1 MIYTNF
7 KKSSFFKQLVCRRF
21 TIPPPQTCAAAT
33 PSVEAYAAPH
43 ECGCKGKIFGLYCQ
57 DVVPLHPE
65 VTEKI
70 GIIK

>member
-1 MIYTNF
+1 MQTLKILHFLNNWF
-7 KKSSFFKQLVCRRF
+7 AGDLQL
-21 TIPPPQTCAAAT
+21 
-33 PSVEAYAAPH
+33 APR
-43 ECGCKGKIFGLYCQ
+43 KRKIFCLYCQ

>member
-1 MIYTNF
+1 MIYANL

-21 TIPPPQTCAAAT
+21 TISSTQTCAAVRA
-33 PSVEAYAAPH
+33 SIEARTAAH
-43 ECGCKGKIFGLYCQ
+43 VCGCKGKIFCLYCQ
-57 DVVPLHPE
+57 DVVPLRPE

>member
-1 MIYTNF
+1 MIYATL
-7 KKSSFFKQLVCRRF
+7 KKASFLKHRVGWRF
-21 TIPPPQTCAAAT
+21 TIRSTKTGAAASA
-33 PSVEAYAAPH
+33 SVQAYAAAH
-43 ECGCKGKIFGLYCQ
+43 VCGCKGKIFCLYCQ